1 VHSKANRP
9 IRSPAPSSC
18 DGSGMHCWLRA
29 HERPRTTCS
38 RRCSAATPSRQP
50 TRCGHGC
57 ASTSR
62 CTASSRGG
70 ATDPCREGSM
80 AQLGD
85 RGRCPGRPAATSL
98 RRRIWPR
105 WSSPFLARRTR
116 GAAAMRLR
124 RRALATW
131 LLGVTLKGWQ
141 AVDLPRQGD
150 GETTA
155 DEDPEEQLTMVAAR
169 LAEALG
175 AWKRSLRLLLPK
187 SSRLH

>member
-1 VHSKANRP
+1 
-9 IRSPAPSSC
+9 
-18 DGSGMHCWLRA
+18 
-29 HERPRTTCS
+29 
-38 RRCSAATPSRQP
+38 
-50 TRCGHGC
+50 
-57 ASTSR
+57 
-62 CTASSRGG
+62 
-70 ATDPCREGSM
+70 
-80 AQLGD
+80 
-85 RGRCPGRPAATSL
+85 
-98 RRRIWPR
+98 
-105 WSSPFLARRTR
+105 
-116 GAAAMRLR
+116 MRLR